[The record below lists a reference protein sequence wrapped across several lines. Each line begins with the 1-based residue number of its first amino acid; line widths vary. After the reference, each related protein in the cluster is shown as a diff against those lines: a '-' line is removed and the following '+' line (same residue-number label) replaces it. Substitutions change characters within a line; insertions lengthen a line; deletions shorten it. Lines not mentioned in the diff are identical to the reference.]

1 MMRKLIQAV
10 VLILVFSLILKI
22 GIPALGSFM
31 HHGTWPVVPTNLMR
45 IYVFF
50 IITGVL
56 LYLSFNEESAKELG
70 KPIKENYGSPEKGGL
85 RMIVI
90 AVIALF
96 GGYVTYQNVKPSF
109 EAPVELRSIHPAPP
123 SSVEMWG
130 KTYNLMTLINPF
142 RADKANYEKNAK
154 EDRKSV

>member
-10 VLILVFSLILKI
+10 VLILVFYLILKI

-56 LYLSFNEESAKELG
+56 LYLTFNEETAKELG
-70 KPIKENYGSPEKGGL
+70 KPIKKVYWNPEKGCL
-85 RMIVI
+85 RLIFI
-90 AVIALF
+90 AVIGLF
-96 GGYVTYQNVKPSF
+96 GGYITYQNVKPSF
-109 EAPVELRSIHPAPP
+109 EAPVELRSILPAPP
-123 SSVEMWG
+123 S
-130 KTYNLMTLINPF
+130 
-142 RADKANYEKNAK
+142 
-154 EDRKSV
+154 